1 MIFVLAL
8 YFTWKKLWLL
18 KMLYTPSN
26 FIFNNLYMIQAHQL
40 DYFFCSKSNYFSFV
54 QLEPV
59 SFMNFGFNY
68 QLLLRFPFLPLLDD
82 TSNSFSS
89 FLISLYRTSLKKS
102 FIILLDTQTIL
113 KVDLMRYRRWCWQDI
128 SILRAL

>member
-1 MIFVLAL
+1 
-8 YFTWKKLWLL
+8 
-18 KMLYTPSN
+18 
-26 FIFNNLYMIQAHQL
+26 MIQAHQL

-102 FIILLDTQTIL
+102 FIIMLDTQTIL
-113 KVDLMRYRRWCWQDI
+113 KVDLIRYRRWCWQNI